1 MHARSWTETLG
12 RQFYRSSLDG
22 LRDEEEIKGH
32 RRPCIGAL
40 PGKLGKAINVS
51 YWQPIRSY
59 RA

>member
-12 RQFYRSSLDG
+12 RQFYRFSLGG

-32 RRPCIGAL
+32 RRPYIGAL
-40 PGKLGKAINVS
+40 SGKLGKAIKVS
-51 YWQPIRSY
+51 YWQPIRTY